1 MGAHHHASPAHRW
14 RLAVAFAITTAVLLA
29 EVAGALITGSLA
41 LLVDAAHMLT
51 DAGGLMM
58 ALLASTLMARP
69 PTARRTW
76 GFLRAEVLAALA
88 QAAILLAVGLYAFI
102 EGLQRL
108 FAPPEVAS
116 GPLLLFG
123 ILGLA
128 GNLASLAVLGSGRGA
143 NLNMRAAF
151 LEVLNDALGSVAV
164 IASALVIATTGWTQ
178 VDAIVSLLIAA
189 LIVPRAL
196 ILLRDTI
203 EVLMETTPKGL
214 DLDEVRA
221 GRPEADDLEVAEAA
235 RRSGADVYVTFFMQL
250 ILTFGISFVL
260 PVLLVGLNML
270 GLLKGRTILRS
281 WRWVV
286 IIVLIISAMAAPGPD
301 MMTMF
306 YLAVPLL
313 AHGLAWG
320 SFGGRGKR
328 RPSAITTTSASSR
341 VPSWSTAVT
350 PSPRSATS
358 ASWAPKR

>member
-51 DAGGLMM
+51 DAGGLLM
-58 ALLASTLMARP
+58 ALLASTLM
-69 PTARRTW
+69 ARRTW

-164 IASALVIATTGWTQ
+164 IASALVIATTGWAQ
-178 VDAIVSLLIAA
+178 ADAVAGMLIAV
-189 LIVPRAL
+189 LIVPRTL
-196 ILLRDTI
+196 KIL
-203 EVLMETTPKGL
+203 
-214 DLDEVRA
+214 
-221 GRPEADDLEVAEAA
+221 AEAA
-235 RRSGADVYVTFFMQL
+235 H
-250 ILTFGISFVL
+250 ILLESTPRDLDLAEVRDHLEAVPHVVSVHDLHASQIATGV
-260 PVLLVGLNML
+260 PVLSAHVVVEDHCFHDGHAPQ
-270 GLLKGRTILRS
+270 ILDQLQHCVAEHFDVAIDHS
-281 WRWVV
+281 TFQ
-286 IIVLIISAMAAPGPD
+286 LEPAAH
-301 MMTMF
+301 
-306 YLAVPLL
+306 
-313 AHGLAWG
+313 AHHEH
-320 SFGGRGKR
+320 
-328 RPSAITTTSASSR
+328 PTHH
-341 VPSWSTAVT
+341 
-350 PSPRSATS
+350 
-358 ASWAPKR
+358 

>member
-51 DAGGLMM
+51 DAGGLLM

-164 IASALVIATTGWTQ
+164 IASALVIATTGWAQ
-178 VDAIVSLLIAA
+178 ADAVAGMLIAV
-189 LIVPRAL
+189 LIVPRTL
-196 ILLRDTI
+196 KIL
-203 EVLMETTPKGL
+203 
-214 DLDEVRA
+214 
-221 GRPEADDLEVAEAA
+221 AEAA
-235 RRSGADVYVTFFMQL
+235 H
-250 ILTFGISFVL
+250 ILLESTPRDLDLAAVRDHLEAVPHVVSVHDLHASQIATGV
-260 PVLLVGLNML
+260 PVLSAHVVVEDHCFHDGHAPQ
-270 GLLKGRTILRS
+270 ILDQLQHCVAEHFDVAIDHS
-281 WRWVV
+281 TFQ
-286 IIVLIISAMAAPGPD
+286 LEPAAH
-301 MMTMF
+301 
-306 YLAVPLL
+306 
-313 AHGLAWG
+313 AHHEH
-320 SFGGRGKR
+320 
-328 RPSAITTTSASSR
+328 PTHH
-341 VPSWSTAVT
+341 
-350 PSPRSATS
+350 
-358 ASWAPKR
+358 

>member
-51 DAGGLMM
+51 DAGGLLM

-164 IASALVIATTGWTQ
+164 IADRKTHV
-178 VDAIVSLLIAA
+178 
-189 LIVPRAL
+189 
-196 ILLRDTI
+196 
-203 EVLMETTPKGL
+203 
-214 DLDEVRA
+214 
-221 GRPEADDLEVAEAA
+221 
-235 RRSGADVYVTFFMQL
+235 
-250 ILTFGISFVL
+250 
-260 PVLLVGLNML
+260 
-270 GLLKGRTILRS
+270 
-281 WRWVV
+281 
-286 IIVLIISAMAAPGPD
+286 
-301 MMTMF
+301 
-306 YLAVPLL
+306 
-313 AHGLAWG
+313 
-320 SFGGRGKR
+320 
-328 RPSAITTTSASSR
+328 
-341 VPSWSTAVT
+341 
-350 PSPRSATS
+350 
-358 ASWAPKR
+358 

>member
-51 DAGGLMM
+51 DAGGLLM

-164 IASALVIATTGWTQ
+164 IASALVIATTGWAQ
-178 VDAIVSLLIAA
+178 ADAVAGMLIAV
-189 LIVPRAL
+189 LIVPRTL
-196 ILLRDTI
+196 KIL
-203 EVLMETTPKGL
+203 
-214 DLDEVRA
+214 
-221 GRPEADDLEVAEAA
+221 AEAA
-235 RRSGADVYVTFFMQL
+235 HILLESTPRDLDLAEVRDHLEAVPHVVSVHDLHASQIATGSPCSAPTSSSRTTASTTGTPPRSWTSSNTASPSTSTWRSTTPPSNSNPPPTPTTNTPPTTD
-250 ILTFGISFVL
+250 
-260 PVLLVGLNML
+260 PVGL
-270 GLLKGRTILRS
+270 
-281 WRWVV
+281 VEQ
-286 IIVLIISAMAAPGPD
+286 
-301 MMTMF
+301 
-306 YLAVPLL
+306 
-313 AHGLAWG
+313 
-320 SFGGRGKR
+320 
-328 RPSAITTTSASSR
+328 
-341 VPSWSTAVT
+341 
-350 PSPRSATS
+350 
-358 ASWAPKR
+358 